1 MIKNKPNFIV
11 IEVMKSLPT
20 SLYTYLKQHP
30 EIFMTK
36 IKLFPVFFNHYKQNL
51 DYKVLGS
58 KSKKLKT
65 LEDYWLMFEDVSNE
79 KANWRKLSPQYI
91 FIINTSIN

>member
-1 MIKNKPNFIV
+1 MVKNKPNFIV
-11 IEVMKSLPT
+11 IGAMKSATT

-36 IKLFPVFFNHYKQNL
+36 IKEAMFFNNYKQNL

-58 KSKKLKT
+58 KSKKLTT

-79 KANWRKLSPQYI
+79 KAVESFLNI
-91 FIINTSIN
+91 FIIKKHLN